1 MNRRNVMKKD
11 NKIEKVLLSIAKAT
25 SSSTSLMLLYEPKVP
40 EKLLNKRTTDK

>member
-11 NKIEKVLLSIAKAT
+11 NKIEKVLLSIAKVT
-25 SSSTSLMLLYEPKVP
+25 SSSTSSFFLYEPKVP